1 MSSSETRLKANRCR
15 IGASTI
21 AKLASGSVPFAGR
34 DVGEAI
40 QAAARVVLACKWGT
54 SVYWYGPHTAEEL
67 AMADVELLLTW
78 CDTLSSMFAPDT
90 ERQPNELDELEEEE
104 SWHGEASDE
113 DPGDDPGE

>member
-1 MSSSETRLKANRCR
+1 MPKSTLPINRLRTS
-15 IGASTI
+15 ASAI
-21 AKLASGSVPFAGR
+21 AKLARGSVTFAGQ
-34 DVGEAI
+34 DVGDAI

-67 AMADVELLLTW
+67 AMADIELLLNW

-90 ERQPNELDELEEEE
+90 ERQPSELDELEEEE